1 MIPGTVEK
9 LIGTIHH
16 PLNRPRAD
24 GRGYAVIQ
32 PRMELAADGL
42 RNRFQHLFAGAGGA
56 DTYHVCA
63 PDVFR
68 DLCGEGLFGGK
79 GIYDVRAFLER
90 TEGAFDDNTV
100 LSHDMIEGLL
110 ARCGFA
116 GDLALFEGFPATP
129 DAYLKRMERW
139 TRGDWQLLRYAFG
152 RVRLSA
158 LGRFHIFDN
167 LLRSLFHASVGAL
180 FVLSVWTGSAAALVS
195 ALVCLFLP
203 VAL

>member
-1 MIPGTVEK
+1 M
-9 LIGTIHH
+9 
-16 PLNRPRAD
+16 
-24 GRGYAVIQ
+24 
-32 PRMELAADGL
+32 
-42 RNRFQHLFAGAGGA
+42 
-56 DTYHVCA
+56 CA

-152 RVRLSA
+152 RVQMSA

-195 ALVCLFLP
+195 ALVCLFLRSRFRASAAFRRRRDAFFAARHGCHGAGRGAART
-203 VAL
+203 VSNADFA